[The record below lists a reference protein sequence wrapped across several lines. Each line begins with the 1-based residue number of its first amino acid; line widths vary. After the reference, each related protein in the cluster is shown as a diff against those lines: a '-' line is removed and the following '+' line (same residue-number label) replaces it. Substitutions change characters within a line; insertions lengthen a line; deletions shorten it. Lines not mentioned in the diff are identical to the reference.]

1 MAADSSGNTPAEQ
14 QAVTSTKL
22 ENVAA
27 VAAMLALEREAV
39 SAASAPLRTAIA
51 NIFRL
56 MAGRYV
62 ILAGALDRPATPEVT
77 RQLSE
82 TLALELETLRAID
95 PTPALEKAATDAS
108 RLGLEYANRRMTDAF
123 PDTTPHPPEDTVRS
137 PEVEQLVREA
147 PGRISKAVDDAQ
159 EFAEAVPAADWAGVV
174 QQVGKAAQAATSLE
188 KTTAQVV
195 ATAHNDSIQS
205 VAAAK
210 GARLL
215 WVAEPD
221 ACVVCLAL
229 SGHLAD
235 PNTGE
240 WFDEEATFGKPGSAM
255 RVWPPGQP
263 LKGPPRHPHCRCVPE
278 LWFGASLPVGHPGE
292 TSLYNAPDLAAQ
304 VDLPAALRR
313 EAKRSVLYGW
323 SLPSESGTVRL
334 KAAERL
340 LAKGAGLPKSVEE
353 RARKAVKAGKFDNR
367 IHPSKRTAKR

>member
-1 MAADSSGNTPAEQ
+1 MATDSAGNTPAQQ
-14 QAVTSTKL
+14 QAVTSTKA

-27 VAAMLALEREAV
+27 VAAMLLVEYEAV
-39 SAASAPLRTAIA
+39 RLASAPLRAAISR
-51 NIFRL
+51 ILRL
-56 MAGRYV
+56 MAARYV
-62 ILAGALDRPATPEVT
+62 LLVGGLDRPAPPPAV
-77 RQLSE
+77 RQL
-82 TLALELETLRAID
+82 LDELTVELQDLRQID
-95 PTPALEKAATDAS
+95 PTPALEKAAQDAG
-108 RLGLEYANRRMTDAF
+108 RLGLGYANRKLAD
-123 PDTTPHPPEDTVRS
+123 PVLESDLERS
-137 PEVEQLVREA
+137 SEVAQLIQEA
-147 PGRISKAVDDAQ
+147 PARIRQAIDDAVN
-159 EFAEAVPAADWAGVV
+159 FAQATPAADWSGMV
-174 QQVGKAAQAATSLE
+174 QQVGKVAQAATGLE
-188 KTTAQVV
+188 RTTAQVV
-195 ATAHNDSIQS
+195 AVSHNDSIQQ
-205 VAAAK
+205 VAADR

-235 PNTGE
+235 PSTGE

-255 RVWPPGQP
+255 RVWPFDMP

-278 LWFGASLPVGHPGE
+278 LWFGPALLPGGPAD
-292 TSLYNAPDLAAQ
+292 TSLYNAPALSAT

-334 KAAERL
+334 KAAELL
-340 LAKGAGLPKSVEE
+340 LAKGAGLPKSVED